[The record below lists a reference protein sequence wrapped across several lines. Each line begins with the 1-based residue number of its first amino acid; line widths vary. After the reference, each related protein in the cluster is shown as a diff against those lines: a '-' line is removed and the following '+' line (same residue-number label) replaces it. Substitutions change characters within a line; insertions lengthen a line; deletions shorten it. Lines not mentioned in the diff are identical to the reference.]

1 MIRLINFSGEKFM
14 KRSCAALKKPS
25 LQLGVNGEGNG
36 EGKGIQRLKI
46 DYEQLTL
53 ILFETDQYP

>member
-1 MIRLINFSGEKFM
+1 M
-14 KRSCAALKKPS
+14 KRSCAALKKLS
-25 LQLGVNGEGNG
+25 LQLGYLGVKGEGNG

>member
-1 MIRLINFSGEKFM
+1 M
-14 KRSCAALKKPS
+14 KRSCAALKKLS
-25 LQLGVNGEGNG
+25 LQLGVKGEGNG